1 MADDF
6 LGLTNKVALVTGGNR
21 GIGLAISH
29 HLARYGA
36 LVALVNRDVASG
48 QQVAQALRDE
58 HGVQAVAIGADVS
71 DPHQIDHCVQ
81 STLEAFG
88 HIDILINCAG
98 VINRDFIGNAGVED
112 WNWLIDINLRAPWLL
127 ARAVG
132 PHMMARGSGKVVM
145 ITSVHAGTGVSKR
158 TIYATSKGGLSQLTR
173 TLAVEWAPHN
183 IQVNAVGPGI
193 TRTDMIERLEQD
205 NPEAFDELLD
215 LVPLG
220 RVGEPEEMA
229 SAVAFLASRAADYI
243 TGQTIYV
250 DGGWLAS

>member
-1 MADDF
+1 MTDDF
-6 LGLTNKVALVTGGNR
+6 LGLTDKVAMVTGGNR

-29 HLARYGA
+29 CLARYGA
-36 LVALVNRDVASG
+36 HVVLVNRDTASG
-48 QQVAQALRDE
+48 QHTAEMLQAE
-58 HGVQAVAIGADVS
+58 HGVQAIVIGADVS
-71 DPHQIDHCVQ
+71 DPQQIEQCVQ
-81 STLEAFG
+81 NTLAAFG
-88 HIDILINCAG
+88 HIDILINNAG
-98 VINRDFIGNAGVED
+98 VINRESIGDATVED
-112 WNWLIDINLRAPWLL
+112 WDWLIDINLRAPWLL

-145 ITSVHAGTGVSKR
+145 ITSVHAGTGVPKR

-193 TRTDMIERLEQD
+193 TRTDMIERLEKD
-205 NPEAFDELLD
+205 NPAAFQELLD
-215 LVPLG
+215 LVPL
-220 RVGEPEEMA
+220 RRIGEPEEMA